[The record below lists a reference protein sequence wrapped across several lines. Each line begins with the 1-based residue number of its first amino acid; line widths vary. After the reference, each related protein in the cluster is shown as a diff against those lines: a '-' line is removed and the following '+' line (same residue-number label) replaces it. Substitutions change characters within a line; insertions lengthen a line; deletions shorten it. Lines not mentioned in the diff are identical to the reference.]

1 MEMGAA
7 LIFTL
12 DIAAVVGLASL
23 RNYSNEYERAILSI
37 SIAGFLLSGLIGCF
51 GLALRTLTPS

>member
-12 DIAAVVGLASL
+12 DIAAAIGLAFL
-23 RNYSNEYERAILSI
+23 RNYSNEYEQTILSI
-37 SIAGFLLSGLIGCF
+37 SIVGFLLSGLIGCV
-51 GLALRTLTPS
+51 GLALRIVTPS